1 MSSISVSDFGVKS
14 HGQHLWANRVTIL
27 SDMDEE
33 IQTLEQRLGKTDK
46 ECEITCCYALRMTV
60 PRC

>member
-33 IQTLEQRLGKTDK
+33 IQTLEQRLGKN
-46 ECEITCCYALRMTV
+46 RQGV
-60 PRC
+60 